1 MRIAYPALLSAKPMR
16 SNMMRLSVCLLA
28 LALVLPA
35 SAPLWLEAADAAPP
49 KATTAAKNAKN
60 PGAAKTPEA
69 PAAAPSGIET
79 EARAAYIV
87 DFRTGAVLLDKN
99 SDERIPPA
107 SMSKMMTYYT
117 VFSYLKEGKATLE
130 DMLPVSE
137 KAWRTQGSKMFVP
150 LGGRVKIED
159 LLRGVIIQS
168 GNDACIVLAE
178 GLAGSEQAFVD
189 EMNKKAQEIG
199 LTGSHFTNVTGL
211 PDPDHYMTA
220 RDLAN
225 LAKHIITDYPEF
237 YKFESE
243 RDFTYNG
250 IKQGNRNPL
259 LYKDFGADGLKTGHT
274 DEAGYCLTAS
284 AVRDNRRIIMVL
296 AGLPSMKARATE
308 SERLIEWAFREF
320 GGYALYKTGDT
331 VDDAEVWLGATA
343 KVPLTVS
350 SDAVVTIPRRS
361 RKDMKV
367 TAVYDRPI
375 KAPIA
380 QGQPVGKL
388 VVTVPGQ
395 TQTEF
400 PLVAANSVERL
411 GAMGRVGAAL
421 SYLVF
426 GGKR

>member
-1 MRIAYPALLSAKPMR
+1 MSPTMNSPSRNTISA
-16 SNMMRLSVCLLA
+16 RLFAAALA
-28 LALVLPA
+28 LAAAACLSLAAV
-35 SAPLWLEAADAAPP
+35 EAAPAKAPVAKPAAKGKEAPG
-49 KATTAAKNAKN
+49 AASTTAA
-60 PGAAKTPEA
+60 G
-69 PAAAPSGIET
+69 GIET
-79 EARAAYIV
+79 EARNAYII

-99 SDERIPPA
+99 ADERIPPA
-107 SMSKMMTYYT
+107 SMSKMMFYYT
-117 VFSYLKEGKATLE
+117 VFSYLKDGKAKLD

-150 LGGRVKIED
+150 LGGKVKIED

-189 EMNKKAQEIG
+189 VMNKKAQEIG
-199 LTGSHFTNVTGL
+199 LTGSHFANVTGL
-211 PDPDHYMTA
+211 PDPEHYMTA
-220 RDLAN
+220 RDLAT
-225 LAKHIITDYPEF
+225 LAKHIITDFPEF

-243 RDFTYNG
+243 KEFTYNG
-250 IKQGNRNPL
+250 IRQGNRNPL
-259 LYKDFGADGLKTGHT
+259 LYKDVGADGLKTGHT
-274 DEAGYCLTAS
+274 EEAGYCLTAS

-296 AGLPSMKARATE
+296 AGMPTMKSRVTE
-308 SERLIEWAFREF
+308 SERLLEWAFREF
-320 GGYALYKTGDT
+320 GGYTLYKPGDT
-331 VDDAEVWLGATA
+331 VDEADVWLGAET
-343 KVPLTVS
+343 KVPLTVA

-367 TAVYDRPI
+367 TAVYDKPI

-380 QGQPVGKL
+380 QGQNVGKL

-395 TQTEF
+395 NPTEF
-400 PLVAANSVERL
+400 PLVAGASVERL

-426 GGKR
+426 GAKR

>member
-1 MRIAYPALLSAKPMR
+1 MSPTMSRPNTNKVFAALLVLGLALCVAAAPGPAPAATAPAKP
-16 SNMMRLSVCLLA
+16 
-28 LALVLPA
+28 
-35 SAPLWLEAADAAPP
+35 
-49 KATTAAKNAKN
+49 AAKA
-60 PGAAKTPEA
+60 PAAKGKAAPEA
-69 PAAAPSGIET
+69 PSQGTAGGIDT

-99 SDERIPPA
+99 SDERVPPA

-117 VFSYLKEGKATLE
+117 VFSYLKDGKATLE

-150 LGGRVKIED
+150 LGGKVSIDD

-211 PDPDHYMTA
+211 PDPEHYMTA
-220 RDLAN
+220 RDLAT
-225 LAKHIITDYPEF
+225 LAKHIITDYPQF

-259 LYKDFGADGLKTGHT
+259 LYKDMGADGLKTGHT

-284 AVRDNRRIIMVL
+284 ALRDNRRIIMVL
-296 AGLPSMKARATE
+296 AGLPTMKARATE

-320 GGYALYKTGDT
+320 GGYALYKPGDT
-331 VDDAEVWLGATA
+331 VDEAEVWLGASA
-343 KVPLTVS
+343 RVPLTVS

-367 TAVYDRPI
+367 AAVYDKPI

-395 TQTEF
+395 APTEF
-400 PLVAANSVERL
+400 PLVAANAVERL
-411 GAMGRVGAAL
+411 GAVGRVGAAL
-421 SYLVF
+421 SYMVF
-426 GGKR
+426 GAKR

>member
-1 MRIAYPALLSAKPMR
+1 MKRLSAG
-16 SNMMRLSVCLLA
+16 VLA
-28 LALVLPA
+28 LALVIPT
-35 SAPLWLEAADAAPP
+35 SATLWLEAAAAAPP
-49 KATTAAKNAKN
+49 KATTAGKNAAK
-60 PGAAKTPEA
+60 AAPDA
-69 PAAAPSGIET
+69 PAGSTTGIET
-79 EARAAYIV
+79 EAHAAYIV

-99 SDERIPPA
+99 ADERIPPA

-117 VFSYLKEGKATLE
+117 VFSYLKDGKATLD

-150 LGGRVKIED
+150 LGARVKIED

-320 GGYALYKTGDT
+320 GGDAPHKAGDT
-331 VDDAEVWLGATA
+331 VDEADVWLGEAI
-343 KVPLTVS
+343 KVPLTVAG
-350 SDAVVTIPRRS
+350 DAVVTIPRRA

-367 TAVYDRPI
+367 TAVYDKPI

-380 QGQPVGKL
+380 QGQAVGKL

-395 TQTEF
+395 QPTEF

-426 GGKR
+426 GSKR

>member
-1 MRIAYPALLSAKPMR
+1 MNRPPMNR
-16 SNMMRLSVCLLA
+16 PSLHKIFACLLA
-28 LALVLPA
+28 LSLVLSVAGIPGTAPA
-35 SAPLWLEAADAAPP
+35 ATAPAKP
-49 KATTAAKNAKN
+49 AAKAPAGK
-60 PGAAKTPEA
+60 GKATPEA
-69 PAAAPSGIET
+69 PSQGTASGIDT
-79 EARAAYIV
+79 EARNAYVI

-99 SDERIPPA
+99 ADERIPPA

-199 LTGSHFTNVTGL
+199 LTGSHFANVTGL
-211 PDPDHYMTA
+211 PDPEHYMTA
-220 RDLAN
+220 RDLAT
-225 LAKHIITDYPEF
+225 LARHIITDYPQF

-243 RDFTYNG
+243 KDFSYNG

-274 DEAGYCLTAS
+274 EEAGYCLTAS
-284 AVRDNRRIIMVL
+284 AVRENRRIVMVL
-296 AGLPSMKARATE
+296 AGMPSMKSRATE

-320 GGYALYKTGDT
+320 GGYTLFKTGETIDEA
-331 VDDAEVWLGATA
+331 DVWLGDSA

-367 TAVYDRPI
+367 TAVYDKPI

-380 QGQPVGKL
+380 QGQEVGKL
-388 VVTVPGQ
+388 VVTVPNQ
-395 TQTEF
+395 TPTEF
-400 PLVAANSVERL
+400 PLVTASAVERL

-421 SYLVF
+421 SYMVF

>member
-1 MRIAYPALLSAKPMR
+1 MSATMKR
-16 SNMMRLSVCLLA
+16 
-28 LALVLPA
+28 LPA
-35 SAPLWLEAADAAPP
+35 CLVAFSLMLPVAPSLSL
-49 KATTAAKNAKN
+49 
-60 PGAAKTPEA
+60 G
-69 PAAAPSGIET
+69 PAAAAAPKAAAAKGAKPSPAKPAPDGAASGSTGGIES
-79 EARAAYIV
+79 EAQAAYIV
-87 DFRTGAVLLDKN
+87 DFRTGVVLLDKN
-99 SDERIPPA
+99 SEERIPPA

-320 GGYALYKTGDT
+320 GGYALYKAGDT

>member
-1 MRIAYPALLSAKPMR
+1 MNRPNTNRILA
-16 SNMMRLSVCLLA
+16 CLV
-28 LALVLPA
+28 ALVLSAAAVPWLA
-35 SAPLWLEAADAAPP
+35 SAATAPP
-49 KATTAAKNAKN
+49 K
-60 PGAAKTPEA
+60 PAAKTPAAKGKATPETSA
-69 PAAAPSGIET
+69 PGATSGTASGIDT
-79 EARAAYIV
+79 EARAAYVI

-99 SDERIPPA
+99 SDARIPPA

-320 GGYALYKTGDT
+320 GGYSLYKTGDT
-331 VDDAEVWLGATA
+331 VDDADVWLGASA
-343 KVPLTVS
+343 RVPLTVS
-350 SDAVVTIPRRS
+350 SDAVVTIPRRT

-367 TAVYDRPI
+367 TAVYDKPI
-375 KAPIA
+375 KAPIEK
-380 QGQPVGKL
+380 GQQVGKL

-395 TQTEF
+395 SPTEF
-400 PLVAANSVERL
+400 PLVAATSVERL

-426 GGKR
+426 GSKR

>member
-1 MRIAYPALLSAKPMR
+1 MNRPNTNRILA
-16 SNMMRLSVCLLA
+16 CLV
-28 LALVLPA
+28 ALVLSAAAVPWLA
-35 SAPLWLEAADAAPP
+35 SAATAPP
-49 KATTAAKNAKN
+49 KTPAAKGKATPETSA
-60 PGAAKTPEA
+60 PGATSGTA
-69 PAAAPSGIET
+69 SGIDT
-79 EARAAYIV
+79 EARAAYVI

-99 SDERIPPA
+99 SDARIPPA

-320 GGYALYKTGDT
+320 GGYALYKAGDT

-350 SDAVVTIPRRS
+350 GDAVVTIPRRS

-367 TAVYDRPI
+367 MAVYDRPI